1 MNIKDYL
8 IAFGLA
14 AAGAAALLL
23 LLWLMSLIGWGVIY
37 ALLIGIL
44 IPAAYKAIDIW
55 RKEDC
60 LDLDDFCEAVFNSKK
75 KEPSN
80 NSIIDDE
87 TYHGDWY

>member
-14 AAGAAALLL
+14 ATGAAALLL
-23 LLWLMSLIGWGVIY
+23 VLWLMSLISWGIIY
-37 ALLIGIL
+37 AALIGVL
-44 IPAAYKAIDIW
+44 IPVTYKAINLW
-55 RKEDC
+55 REEDC
-60 LDLDDFCEAVFNSKK
+60 LDLDDFCEAVFKPKK
-75 KEPSN
+75 IEPSN

>member
-14 AAGAAALLL
+14 ATGAAALLL
-23 LLWLMSLIGWGVIY
+23 ILWLMSLISWGVIY

-44 IPAAYKAIDIW
+44 IPIAYKAIDVW

-60 LDLDDFCEAVFNSKK
+60 LDLNDFYEAIFNSKK
-75 KEPSN
+75 KELPN